1 MYTRRLAPRSPKAA
15 AAAARRKPAVGC
27 SRIRPEEEL
36 VLDVVE
42 AADAAELVGEVENDR
57 ADGCV
62 GPAADEHHQGSEQ
75 VSLQTGGAVLSPR
88 PVAEGPAT
96 AIADTGAPCRT
107 RNRSVP
113 PPPPFDPTSLSD
125 NALITPKEFCGWVRV
140 AISTA
145 SDWRSQHP
153 DRGPAWV
160 LVAGM
165 PRYRIGDVRQW
176 LLVDRPREN
185 SQSASRSTSTSQV
198 GISRSANGGK
208 QQTRNPRAE
217 RVPRRR

>member
-1 MYTRRLAPRSPKAA
+1 M
-15 AAAARRKPAVGC
+15 
-27 SRIRPEEEL
+27 
-36 VLDVVE
+36 LDIVE
-42 AADAAELVGEVENDR
+42 AADGPELVFEVDNDR

-62 GPAADEHHQGSEQ
+62 GPAADDPHQESEQ
-75 VSLQTGGAVLSPR
+75 VSPQTGGAVLSPR

-113 PPPPFDPTSLSD
+113 PPPPFDPTSLPD
-125 NALITPKEFCGWVRV
+125 NALMTPKEFCGWVRI

-165 PRYRIGDVRQW
+165 PRYRVGDVRQ
-176 LLVDRPREN
+176 LAACRSAQRKQ
-185 SQSASRSTSTSQV
+185 QSASRSSRSTS
-198 GISRSANGGK
+198 RSQSGSARSENGGK
-208 QQTRNPRAE
+208 QKMRDPRAE
-217 RVPRRR
+217 RGPRRR